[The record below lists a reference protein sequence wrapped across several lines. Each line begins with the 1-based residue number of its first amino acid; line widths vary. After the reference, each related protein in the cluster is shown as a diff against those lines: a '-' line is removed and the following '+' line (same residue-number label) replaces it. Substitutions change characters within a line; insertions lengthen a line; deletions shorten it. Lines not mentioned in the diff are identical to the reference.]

1 MPEPMVDPYL
11 SGVIQDLQKQEIQS
25 QQLYTSLSNGVTLDP
40 AAESSHQRTARAL
53 GTTPDTVR
61 VDPKRYEAVAKMR
74 GFDAQAF
81 TNQWPVT
88 TNIMSNPDNAAAA
101 HDDLETYKAA
111 EDQFKAA
118 EAKGWLTG
126 WTPSQRSALAESLI
140 SQADYNKGRD
150 QITSAAASINK
161 AAVTPF
167 LSFVG
172 SLAKAPEELL
182 NKAFGT
188 QSNPNDPSIG
198 GSVDSITKAFD
209 EWTGANIK
217 QGAQPQLWDPQQKKW
232 FANPLYGHGGQN
244 LVNEVTSM
252 PGTLAAMWAGGSLTA
267 PIMAFNA
274 GYGRFN
280 DVLAKTGSP
289 WKALAEG
296 WGSGAANLALLTKMP
311 APIPQKSLGATVAM
325 QTARAVPLAGG
336 MTVIDNTLRQLH
348 EPDGD
353 LTKDFTRQLITFALF
368 ENVHSINVAVGKA
381 GEAYG
386 NYKFM
391 SEMKD
396 AVEKS
401 KLFERDPQLFAEH
414 LSKMGEG
421 KDVSIDAR
429 TWTRY
434 WQLQGEDPAAKAETF
449 GVDPAHY
456 AEANATANE
465 MFIPVS
471 KFLTETAKTPHFE
484 ELAKDVRL
492 KPGGVTMRE
501 SEAMAQQLESEVNLA
516 QAELQKMAAQDRSE
530 HPDYQKL
537 VEDFKVQA
545 IGAGGDTTKTAPE
558 AAKLFANVAIN
569 LADKA
574 SSGSKKVSPFDIAKR
589 LVVGPDTVVA
599 GDTNGIHTQ
608 PDPRLAGS
616 GNVEGSSRLRQDQ
629 TVGFALGAGI
639 RPADARSAFQ
649 RLGDIHAEIA
659 ASELPWQ
666 AARLLDPVRF
676 DSREHGQREYTREV
690 VGRNIL
696 VADTRYEGDPRG
708 RGGIDLSVLK
718 NGDLFVNHIFNDDVL
733 GAGKFLYDQSVQ
745 LALQHFPEVNANSHL
760 IGSTSED
767 AIASRLS
774 YNGTDVYRP
783 ETDGISWV
791 GGITSTR
798 VQDVLNHGRPADL
811 LGPDGGVTRFN
822 QPSKAAEDWSTNRS
836 QLRSA
841 RQIVQSLA
849 DGASFAAFKTAMKI
863 KLGKDYSSVAKGVE
877 FGGEK
882 GDKALRL
889 IYEKA
894 QEKELSGAPSTVR
907 NEADRSALVDKLVG
921 MAKTGESGRFW
932 YDDSGKAF
940 LDLANG
946 DRLQAFKLATLTALY
961 SPQTSVADNGRRAIL
976 AYYDA
981 MHNMTIS
988 AGGVHPNVKELA
1000 QRVMSAKTLE
1010 EAQAVMSGQKTSA
1023 FQQNLINLFAPE
1035 HANDDMAT
1043 IDLHMMRAYGYDTEA
1058 PTGVQYKWA
1067 EQITRDVADAL
1078 GWGSPKEAQ
1087 AAIWTAQKMVTDNKG
1102 KGSEAKQAGFHYGDA
1117 VKKIAGNVNV
1127 EAMPGESMRNAIF
1140 PGIGNAT
1147 DAQLNQYHAEK
1158 MTIVSDA
1165 LKQAGVLV
1173 SGESLGHGYW
1183 EGKSNPVT
1191 AFHIPLPHIG
1201 TEGDHVIA
1209 PSGVAEIKRAARIVL
1224 DLVGDQDAIGWS
1236 KPFVTSKVSEANGVH
1251 FALDRSLTVEEMRT
1265 LGDDLAKAGL
1275 DAFIDASDPRNIKVL
1290 NYNWDG
1296 VLSGAAGSQAAK
1308 VAKEYHAKVKDLIG
1322 KALPADMKVDA
1333 NEFYAQTGLVEKG
1346 ATDGNNQL
1354 TGDAASGT
1362 PAVQAGGLSDGRAKI
1377 EALNERYRTEFGWGS
1392 DGLGASSGGD
1402 LPQLASGAAEGRSA
1416 HGIHFSTL
1424 TDATSLRSDFR
1435 NGTASGETTRLKDAA
1450 ADPEFQ
1456 VITQRKQF
1464 YEKTGEGLPQKER
1477 VVVGNTPYEA
1487 MLHGLLDTTTPEAQ
1501 AIWQKAR
1508 EQADNAVGA
1517 GAYPQNQ
1524 FEKLVVGAGYN
1535 GYLTVD
1541 GSGRNVITVLGHEA
1555 VPARPVEMLRLNQ
1568 PDANSPRG
1576 FLEFDSG
1583 KETFRIGIT
1592 ENQNKSTIF
1601 HELTHFFVEVTGKLA
1616 GEVGA
1621 GDEIVKLNADL
1632 RKWVGAEEGKPL
1644 TEIQHE
1650 KLADGMLLYLA
1661 EGKAPAPELKST
1673 FRKIAG
1679 WFGKIGQQLISADV
1693 KLDPEVRGIFDRMIA
1708 SDKAI
1713 DEAKM
1718 LMGDA
1723 SPLFVTAAAMGVTEK
1738 EFHIYLAAKQ
1748 KDIDAAKEELR
1759 SQLMRQLQREH
1770 AQEWRDQLAVTREK
1784 LAAELD
1790 AMPEYKA
1797 LKALTTG
1804 EMEDGT
1810 PIKLSREALVEQYG
1824 AERLKELGRSRDLVY
1839 SATEGMDAES
1849 AALLLGFK
1857 SGDELVTALT
1867 GLEARGKRIARESVE
1882 RMKAEHGDLLT
1893 DPQAFRE
1900 ASLVAYNEQRED
1912 VLASELKALNK
1923 LKRTAEGVAKPRVA
1937 EAKAEGKAAV
1947 AATEAEAKA
1956 QADAAAQADTAARK
1970 AAAADVPNMQA
1981 ARIAASAFVG
1991 NTPLFRTDPNRYRQA
2006 SEKASR
2012 EAFDKQGKGDY
2023 AGAVEAKRTEI
2034 LNHFMFLEAQRALK
2048 LGDKTLEFAKN
2059 LQTTRTYGNLGK
2071 AGGTFQQQID
2081 QLLERFEFKK
2091 GTNQQLADRE
2101 TLAQWVEKMTA
2112 DNEEAVVPDWIQ
2124 NELLRTNYR
2133 QLTNNQ
2139 VQDVLDTMKN
2149 IKHLA
2154 YRQLRVDTGVRK
2166 VEFTDLLSEMDDRA
2180 RANNKST
2187 PLPLPDSTV
2196 SAKQKVINFLRGKDA
2211 ALVKMEQM
2219 INWLD
2224 GNDVNGPWHEAI
2236 WNPLSRAQTADYDK
2250 IVEINQKLQAHLEQM
2265 PRKQQDSMLD
2275 EFTVPGFE
2283 HKLNRKQII
2292 TMLFN
2297 TGTAAN
2303 KVKLIGGYIKEGL
2316 SEEVLNAAF
2325 KNLNQHDT
2333 AFVQGVWDTIG
2344 DLWPEIAALQK
2355 RMSGI
2360 EPKREEVTPVTVTHS
2375 DGSTQELRGGY
2386 FPLVAA
2392 AGRSTVAG
2400 KQESS
2405 ATALFDYGG
2414 GYTKAATSTGH
2425 TKERTGAIY
2434 PLSLDFTPTL
2444 TQHTTQVIKDLT
2456 HREAVVLANR
2466 ILTNPKVRTTLA
2478 EVMGEDYRDQ
2488 FMPWL
2493 RNIVNDRN
2501 GAASQAASKW
2511 QTFAT
2516 SSRANL
2522 VAAVLGFKFSSVI
2535 VQLTDATRVVGPG
2548 EYRVPV
2554 DKFSGAFL
2562 DFLQHPKDTIK
2573 MVHELSGEMRHRPE
2587 NLDRDL
2593 RPQWDRLRGDASWKA
2608 EWNRKAFKGLG
2619 FMDALISVPAW
2630 VGAYRH
2636 AMDKG
2641 ETSDNAVL
2649 MADRT
2654 VRLNLMAGNPKDLL
2668 GVQRDPDKFMKLVT
2682 MFMGDGPAQY
2692 NLLRN
2697 AGHKMDGLSGIGTF
2711 TGTAIAVSMANIIG
2725 DYLKG
2730 QKPADGE
2737 DKRKWALRKAL
2748 LAWSQ
2753 PIPIIRDVAS
2763 AVDGKLAGKPFSDY
2777 RLSPVVTVGQ
2787 KLVDG
2792 IHRVQMLA
2800 EGTEKAPDFA
2810 IHALDTIGTV
2820 YGVGGTSQFV
2830 ASAKYLRRVQT
2841 GEEKPANAMEL
2852 IGNTIQGKPKEM
2864 KR

>member
-11 SGVIQDLQKQEIQS
+11 SGVIEDLNKQEVQS
-25 QQLYTSLSNGVTLDP
+25 QQLYTSLSNGVTQDP
-40 AAESSHQRTARAL
+40 AAATSHQRIARTL

-74 GFDAQAF
+74 GFDANTF
-81 TNQWPVT
+81 SNQWPIT
-88 TNIMSNPDNAAAA
+88 TSLMSNPDVAAAA

-118 EAKGWLTG
+118 ENKGWLTG

-140 SQADYNKGRD
+140 SQADANKGKD
-150 QITSAAASINK
+150 QITSAAANLNRAFVS
-161 AAVTPF
+161 PF

-172 SLAKAPEELL
+172 SLAKAPEEMLT
-182 NKAFGT
+182 KAFGLQT
-188 QSNPNDPSIG
+188 NPADPSIG
-198 GSVDSITKAFD
+198 GVVDSVSKAFD
-209 EWTGANIK
+209 DWTGASIK

-244 LVNEVTSM
+244 LVNELASM
-252 PGTLAAMWAGGSLTA
+252 PGTLAAMVAGGEFTA
-267 PIMAFNA
+267 PVMAFNA
-274 GYGRFN
+274 GYERFK
-280 DVLAKTGSP
+280 DTYAKSGSA
-289 WKALAEG
+289 WKALTEG
-296 WGSGAANLALLTKMP
+296 FGSGAANLALLTKMP
-311 APIPQKSLGATVAM
+311 APVPKATLAGTIAT

-336 MTVIDNTLRQLH
+336 MTIIDNALRQLH

-368 ENVHSINVAVGKA
+368 ENVHSVNVAVGKA
-381 GEAYG
+381 GEAYQ

-391 SEMKD
+391 SDLKG
-396 AVEKS
+396 AVENS

-414 LSKMGEG
+414 LDKMGEG

-434 WQLQGEDPAAKAETF
+434 WQLQGEDPAAKAEAF
-449 GVDPAHY
+449 GVSPEHY
-456 AEANATANE
+456 SEANATSNE

-471 KFLTETAKTPHFE
+471 RFLTETAKSPHFD
-484 ELAKDVRL
+484 ELAKDIRL

-516 QAELQKMAAQDRSE
+516 QAELQKMAAKDQSE

-537 VEDFKVQA
+537 VDDFKVQA
-545 IGAGGDTTKTAPE
+545 IGAGGDTARTANE
-558 AAKLFANVAIN
+558 SAKLFANVAIN

-574 SSGSKKVSPFDIAKR
+574 STATNKVSPLDIAKR
-589 LVVGPDTVVA
+589 LVVGPAKVDQGGPNGVSTQSDA
-599 GDTNGIHTQ
+599 G
-608 PDPRLAGS
+608 LAG
-616 GNVEGSSRLRQDQ
+616 GGTPEGPSRLRQDQ
-629 TVGFALGAGI
+629 AVGSALGAGG
-639 RPADARSAFQ
+639 RPTDARAVFQ
-649 RLGDIHAEIA
+649 RLGDIHNEIA
-659 ASELPWQ
+659 AAELPGQ
-666 AARLLDPVRF
+666 TARVLDPIRF
-676 DSREHGQREYTREV
+676 DSRDHGQREYTREV
-690 VGRNIL
+690 EGRRIR
-696 VADTRYEGDPRG
+696 VTDTRYEGDPRG
-708 RGGIDLSVLK
+708 RGGIDVSVLQ
-718 NGDLFVNHIFNDDVL
+718 NGDIYVNHIFNADVV
-733 GAGKFLYDQSVQ
+733 GAGKFLYDQAVQ
-745 LALQHFPEVNANSHL
+745 LALQNFPEVGKDSHL

-798 VQDVLNHGRPADL
+798 VQDVLNHGRPVDL
-811 LGPDGGVTRFN
+811 LGPDGGVTRLN
-822 QPSKAAEDWSTNRS
+822 QPTAFAPIFYSALQRTVPDLSKIADKGGMVSPDQAKSW
-836 QLRSA
+836 LAA
-841 RQIVQSLA
+841 RQKE
-849 DGASFAAFKTAMKI
+849 GKFKQAELDAVGLPEWLDLQK
-863 KLGKDYSSVAKGVE
+863 GKVSV
-877 FGGEK
+877 
-882 GDKALRL
+882 
-889 IYEKA
+889 
-894 QEKELSGAPSTVR
+894 
-907 NEADRSALVDKLVG
+907 
-921 MAKTGESGRFW
+921 
-932 YDDSGKAF
+932 DDIKAF
-940 LDLANG
+940 
-946 DRLQAFKLATLTALY
+946 
-961 SPQTSVADNGRRAIL
+961 V
-976 AYYDA
+976 
-981 MHNMTIS
+981 
-988 AGGVHPNVKELA
+988 E
-1000 QRVMSAKTLE
+1000 
-1010 EAQAVMSGQKTSA
+1010 
-1023 FQQNLINLFAPE
+1023 QN
-1035 HANDDMAT
+1035 
-1043 IDLHMMRAYGYDTEA
+1043 
-1058 PTGVQYKWA
+1058 GVQIQ
-1067 EQITRDVADAL
+1067 EV
-1078 GWGSPKEAQ
+1078 
-1087 AAIWTAQKMVTDNKG
+1087 MKG
-1102 KGSEAKQAGFHYGDA
+1102 E
-1117 VKKIAGNVNV
+1117 
-1127 EAMPGESMRNAIF
+1127 
-1140 PGIGNAT
+1140 
-1147 DAQLNQYHAEK
+1147 
-1158 MTIVSDA
+1158 
-1165 LKQAGVLV
+1165 
-1173 SGESLGHGYW
+1173 
-1183 EGKSNPVT
+1183 PVT
-1191 AFHIPLPHIG
+1191 ASIEEQDGKFVVSILDGKVYGRYSDLRDAEAAKLRAESQTKEGPARYSEYQLPGGENYRELLLTLPRGTASKRFEVQGQGPAAKLYDIERGQVVRQGYYGDMVDEAAKRNAELVGSVPPFRSSHWDESNILSHIRFNERTDAEGRKVLFIEEIQSDWGQKGKKEGFADPVLSKYIV
-1201 TEGDHVIA
+1201 TGDH
-1209 PSGVAEIKRAARIVL
+1209 GVPTA
-1224 DLVGDQDAIGWS
+1224 
-1236 KPFVTSKVSEANGVH
+1236 PFVTDTKAWVALSIKRMIRYAAENGFERVAFVNGEQSADRYDLSKQVSRVVWSERSNTLSAYDLSGNKVIDQRGVEAKDLEGYIGKEAAQKLVDTEPTNIGIHQLDAEGLKVGGEGMRAFYDKIVPSVAGEVLKKLGGGKVSPTKMEAGSGFEVVLPSGKVVNTTDTRKKAEATAKSFDG
-1251 FALDRSLTVEEMRT
+1251 ATVREVGGTDQLGFDITPEMR
-1265 LGDDLAKAGL
+1265 D
-1275 DAFIDASDPRNIKVL
+1275 KVL
-1290 NYNWDG
+1290 
-1296 VLSGAAGSQAAK
+1296 
-1308 VAKEYHAKVKDLIG
+1308 
-1322 KALPADMKVDA
+1322 
-1333 NEFYAQTGLVEKG
+1333 
-1346 ATDGNNQL
+1346 
-1354 TGDAASGT
+1354 
-1362 PAVQAGGLSDGRAKI
+1362 
-1377 EALNERYRTEFGWGS
+1377 
-1392 DGLGASSGGD
+1392 
-1402 LPQLASGAAEGRSA
+1402 
-1416 HGIHFSTL
+1416 
-1424 TDATSLRSDFR
+1424 
-1435 NGTASGETTRLKDAA
+1435 
-1450 ADPEFQ
+1450 
-1456 VITQRKQF
+1456 
-1464 YEKTGEGLPQKER
+1464 GEGQALFQP
-1477 VVVGNTPYEA
+1477 N
-1487 MLHGLLDTTTPEAQ
+1487 AQ
-1501 AIWQKAR
+1501 
-1508 EQADNAVGA
+1508 G
-1517 GAYPQNQ
+1517 
-1524 FEKLVVGAGYN
+1524 
-1535 GYLTVD
+1535 
-1541 GSGRNVITVLGHEA
+1541 
-1555 VPARPVEMLRLNQ
+1555 
-1568 PDANSPRG
+1568 PRG
-1576 FLEFDSG
+1576 FLEFG
-1583 KETFRIGIT
+1583 AGGETFRIGIT

-1601 HELTHFFVEVTGKLA
+1601 HELTHFFVEMTNKLA
-1616 GEVGA
+1616 SDQGA
-1621 GDEIVKLNADL
+1621 GEEIVKLNDDL
-1632 RKWVGAEEGKPL
+1632 RKWVGAEDGKPL
-1644 TEIQHE
+1644 TETQHE

-1661 EGKAPAPELKST
+1661 EGKAPDPELKSS
-1673 FRKIAG
+1673 FRKIAS

-1738 EFHIYLAAKQ
+1738 EFQLYLAAKQ
-1748 KDIDAAKEELR
+1748 KDIDAAKEDLR
-1759 SQLMRQLQREH
+1759 NQLMRQLQREH
-1770 AQEWRDQLAVTREK
+1770 AQEWRDQLAATREK
-1784 LAAELD
+1784 VAAELD

-1797 LKALTTG
+1797 LKALTSG
-1804 EMEDGT
+1804 ELEDGT
-1810 PIKLSREALVEQYG
+1810 PIKLSREALVEKYG

-1839 SATEGMDAES
+1839 SATEGMDAEA
-1849 AALLLGFK
+1849 AALLLGFS
-1857 SGDELVTALT
+1857 SGDELVNALT
-1867 GLEARGKRIARESVE
+1867 GLEARGKRINRESIE

-1912 VLASELKALNK
+1912 VLARELKALNK
-1923 LKRTAEGVAKPRVA
+1923 LKRTAEGVTKVQSTDAT
-1937 EAKAEGKAAV
+1937 KAE
-1947 AATEAEAKA
+1947 EH
-1956 QADAAAQADTAARK
+1956 ARK
-1970 AAAADVPNMQA
+1970 VAAADVPNMQA

-1991 NTPLFRTDPNRYRQA
+1991 NTPLFRTDPNRYRQTA
-2006 SEKASR
+2006 EKASR

-2048 LGDKTLEFAKN
+2048 LGDSTLAFAKQ
-2059 LQTTRTYGNLGK
+2059 LQTPRTYGNLGK
-2071 AGGTFQQQID
+2071 AGGTFQQQVD
-2081 QLLERFEFKK
+2081 QILERFEFKK

-2112 DNEEAVVPDWIQ
+2112 DNEEAVVPEWIQ

-2139 VQDVLDTMKN
+2139 VQDVLDTLKN

-2166 VEFTDLLSEMDDRA
+2166 VEFADLLTEMDDRA
-2180 RANNKST
+2180 RSNNKST

-2196 SAKQKVINFLRGKDA
+2196 PAKQKVINWLRGKDA

-2219 INWLD
+2219 VNWLD

-2236 WNPLSRAQTADYDK
+2236 WNPIARAQTADYDK

-2275 EFTVPGFE
+2275 EFIVPGFE

-2303 KVKLIGGYIKEGL
+2303 KAKLIGGYVKEGL
-2316 SEEVLNAAF
+2316 NEEVLNAAF

-2344 DLWPEIAALQK
+2344 ELWPEIAALQK

-2360 EPKREEVTPVTVTHS
+2360 EPKREEVTPVTVTLS
-2375 DGSTQELRGGY
+2375 DGTTQELRGGY

-2434 PLSLDFTPTL
+2434 PLSLDFTPTI

-2466 ILTNPKVRTTLA
+2466 ILTSPKVRTTLA

-2522 VAAVLGFKFSSVI
+2522 VAAVLGFKYSSII

-2554 DKFSGAFL
+2554 GKFLGAVKDRYLHPYKTAEELRAAGGLPAVPEDKFTYAFL
-2562 DFLQHPKDTIK
+2562 DYLQNPSETVKA
-2573 MVHELSGEMRHRPE
+2573 VHELSGEMRHRPE

-2593 RPQWDRLRGDASWKA
+2593 RPQWERLRGDASWKA

-2649 MADRT
+2649 IADRT
-2654 VRLNLMAGNPKDLL
+2654 VRLSLMAGNPKDLL

-2697 AGHKMDGLSGIGTF
+2697 AGHKMEGLSGIGTF

-2737 DKRKWALRKAL
+2737 DKRKWAVRKAL

-2753 PIPIIRDVAS
+2753 PIPIIRDVAN

-2787 KLVDG
+2787 KVVDG

-2800 EGTEKAPDFA
+2800 EGTEKPPDFA

-2820 YGVGGTSQFV
+2820 FGVGGTSQFV

-2841 GEEKPANAMEL
+2841 GEEKPANTMEL